1 MGVNLCCKNDNRTE
15 LGNEYHTKRNRSSND
30 FSNEL
35 ITDGQVKISSS
46 AKCANK
52 MNRSCENHNFVNNN
66 HPNNISDDEKNSL
79 LNIYSNLYKS
89 DTLIKA
95 ENKFQNFN
103 KLSYNTYNISSD
115 IINKL
120 YDEEIYHEIFT
131 FEEENV
137 SYYSGEKNKNHQKHG
152 YGILLFITGENYEGY
167 WDSDIFNIFGRY
179 INCNG
184 EVYEG
189 CFRNYIPNGN
199 GKLMNVEPLY
209 EGEFFNGKKQGIGK
223 EKSEIEEY
231 EGEFKNDK
239 RDGKGILKFTKTNNI
254 YIGDFTEG
262 FMTGNC
268 IFEWS
273 NGDRYEGFVSDGIF
287 RGSGKYFWKNGNIYE
302 GNYEN
307 GSRSGKGV
315 FKWNNGK
322 TYIGDFKNNFPHGNG
337 VIIENGIEK
346 SIKFN
351 KGKLVIKKN
360 SRKKSDEKSTSTIRK
375 ITNNEK
381 SN

>member
-1 MGVNLCCKNDNRTE
+1 
-15 LGNEYHTKRNRSSND
+15 
-30 FSNEL
+30 
-35 ITDGQVKISSS
+35 
-46 AKCANK
+46 
-52 MNRSCENHNFVNNN
+52 
-66 HPNNISDDEKNSL
+66 
-79 LNIYSNLYKS
+79 
-89 DTLIKA
+89 
-95 ENKFQNFN
+95 
-103 KLSYNTYNISSD
+103 
-115 IINKL
+115 
-120 YDEEIYHEIFT
+120 
-131 FEEENV
+131 
-137 SYYSGEKNKNHQKHG
+137 
-152 YGILLFITGENYEGY
+152 
-167 WDSDIFNIFGRY
+167 
-179 INCNG
+179 
-184 EVYEG
+184 
-189 CFRNYIPNGN
+189 
-199 GKLMNVEPLY
+199 
-209 EGEFFNGKKQGIGK
+209 
-223 EKSEIEEY
+223 
-231 EGEFKNDK
+231 
-239 RDGKGILKFTKTNNI
+239 
-254 YIGDFTEG
+254 
-262 FMTGNC
+262 MTGNC

-273 NGDRYEGFVSDGIF
+273 NGDSYEGFVSDGIF